1 DSPGAYSRP
10 AARPSERHPAAVAET
25 LWPKS
30 VTPSTAA
37 RPRATTMSHP
47 ISVLPY
53 GPTRR
58 RDAGPSAALA
68 RGGLLSVI
76 GTQWEWFSNRHSSRR
91 LLFPFR
97 LGKVCVR
104 CGAHRFRRDG
114 PSHDPLA

>member
-1 DSPGAYSRP
+1 
-10 AARPSERHPAAVAET
+10 
-25 LWPKS
+25 
-30 VTPSTAA
+30 
-37 RPRATTMSHP
+37 
-47 ISVLPY
+47 SVLPY

-91 LLFPFR
+91 LLFPVR

-104 CGAHRFRRDG
+104 CGAYRFRRDG
-114 PSHDPLA
+114 PSHDPLASAITAHSASRKFSFDNHQARTAGCSCCKEIMRLTTSEL